1 MRPQHEVMTSEM
13 VYRDAANLLQTQLQ
27 WMDHGRKCTVK
38 ALLLV
43 LFYAAGQLYSLAMA
57 CQRLRTAPS
66 DQAVRDALRVLCPIR
81 ARLRVKSLN
90 SN

>member
-1 MRPQHEVMTSEM
+1 MRPQHEVMTSER
-13 VYRDAANLLQTQLQ
+13 VYRYAANLLQTQLQ

-43 LFYAAGQLYSLAMA
+43 LFYAAGQLCSLAMA

-66 DQAVRDALRVLCPIR
+66 DQAVRDALRALCPPSGDPR
-81 ARLRVKSLN
+81 TAVQ
-90 SN
+90 